1 MMLTIKIGRNP
12 ENVWVIL
19 MRRNDLNGESTA
31 TNFTTNEESLSCMN
45 LASGKKVKKYLFPR
59 NCTRRKH

>member
-1 MMLTIKIGRNP
+1 MLTRKIGRDS

-31 TNFTTNEESLSCMN
+31 TNFTSNEESFSRMN
-45 LASGKKVKKYLFPR
+45 LATGKKVKKYFFPR